1 MRDDEMA
8 AIERDLARLLS
19 VAPSPEFAARVRT
32 RIEQQPLRVFTRRR
46 WLLMSAVAAVIVVAL
61 VMARRGTSVPPP
73 VTPVQ
78 ADRWLPPQLAP
89 APSVLP
95 AAPTYA
101 GTVPQHARRSPARAE
116 PEVLVDPTLAR
127 AVRRLAMERPV
138 LPEVPPEPSL
148 DPVVVEPL
156 RMPDVAEFAAV
167 RPQADQGRR

>member
-1 MRDDEMA
+1 MSEHMRDDEMA

-101 GTVPQHARRSPARAE
+101 GTVPQHGVFVAGDWKVIKGRKFTGW
-116 PEVLVDPTLAR
+116 VLT
-127 AVRRLAMERPV
+127 ERPDDFM
-138 LPEVPPEPSL
+138 PQL
-148 DPVVVEPL
+148 DEITAKRFNQRTFTRPGKA
-156 RMPDVAEFAAV
+156 RDPDA
-167 RPQADQGRR
+167 QGLTGLGQ